1 VIKTNK
7 KTGYFLEALSYPTAD
22 VVEKKVID
30 QWGLKW
36 TDHLG
41 DNGGQGGDGPFKVK
55 SYSHTTGI
63 IFVPNTDYY
72 GKAQTLQEVDFLFY
86 KTADTAYAAYQA
98 NQVDLSSIPPTD
110 LAVARTKTKEYSQN
124 SELIIDYFAM
134 NYLYKPFDNIHIR
147 QAFELALN
155 KDAIQQAL
163 YHGSR
168 PATCHIV
175 PQGMPGYNASLKCP
189 GGASTSGDTTM
200 AKQLLQQ
207 GMQEEGYS
215 SISQIPPI
223 KITYESNAPTLAN
236 EITTIRQQLQ
246 TVLGI
251 NVGTQ
256 VIDFSTL
263 LTAVNNSL
271 CTKPDYH
278 QCLNKGLQMWELAWA
293 ADYPDPQD
301 WTTLQFDKAVPNNAW
316 NYGQNGSADATQQ
329 QATQQ
334 LLEQA
339 DGTLDQTTRL
349 QMYNTAEQQL
359 VNDVAWLP
367 MDQRIGNRLLKPYV
381 IGRVFNAEAGAVPP
395 DDWANIYI
403 AAH

>member
-1 VIKTNK
+1 
-7 KTGYFLEALSYPTAD
+7 
-22 VVEKKVID
+22 
-30 QWGLKW
+30 
-36 TDHLG
+36 
-41 DNGGQGGDGPFKVK
+41 
-55 SYSHTTGI
+55 
-63 IFVPNTDYY
+63 
-72 GKAQTLQEVDFLFY
+72 
-86 KTADTAYAAYQA
+86 
-98 NQVDLSSIPPTD
+98 
-110 LAVARTKTKEYSQN
+110 
-124 SELIIDYFAM
+124 
-134 NYLYKPFDNIHIR
+134 
-147 QAFELALN
+147 
-155 KDAIQQAL
+155 
-163 YHGSR
+163 
-168 PATCHIV
+168 
-175 PQGMPGYNASLKCP
+175 
-189 GGASTSGDTTM
+189 M

-207 GMQEEGYS
+207 GMQEEGYT

-236 EITTIRQQLQ
+236 EITTIRQQIQ

-263 LTAVNNSL
+263 LTAVNSTV

-301 WTTLQFDKAVPNNAW
+301 WLTLQFDKAAPNNAW
-316 NYGQNGSADATQQ
+316 NYGQNGSPDAAQQ
-329 QATQQ
+329 VATQQ

-367 MDQRIGNRLLKPYV
+367 MDQRIGNRLLKSYV
-381 IGRVFNAEAGAVPP
+381 IGRVFNAQGIVPP
-395 DDWANIYI
+395 DDWANVYI
-403 AAH
+403 ATH